1 MEPLRG
7 TDLQRLVTVI
17 LNIAGCVSSMIEAEL
32 DAGVRGLAVIDQ
44 VGDAVW
50 QLLAPVAEHH
60 EDAEIAAA
68 VELLAE
74 ASLLVAH
81 GIGLDDAFA
90 PE

>member
-17 LNIAGCVSSMIEAEL
+17 LNVSGCVSSMIEAEL

-81 GIGLDDAFA
+81 GIALDDAFA